1 MTGAPHA
8 PAAALVQSVMAAG
21 LADPHRLHEWIEEP
35 RLLERYGVDATAID
49 LSTLADFAGLS
60 EKVRHNQCREHLELT
75 FRLLRLSGMEVELF
89 RSYAP
94 RSRQQRRQGLTTVTD
109 RLDGLAAFV
118 EEWAQQ
124 GEAGRT
130 LVRDVLWHEYVIAVL
145 REARAIATTDG
156 LDSAAPHATP
166 LHNGRLLVRRTTC
179 DPFQVTEVLRAR
191 EPDLGAIER
200 GTWTFVYHRSPAGAV
215 QVVEV
220 EDGVAELLL
229 AVDGRSSVEEIAC
242 RLFGSDELAGS
253 LRSTFDELA
262 RLGLLAWCLPGDT
275 PCG

>member
-1 MTGAPHA
+1 
-8 PAAALVQSVMAAG
+8 
-21 LADPHRLHEWIEEP
+21 
-35 RLLERYGVDATAID
+35 
-49 LSTLADFAGLS
+49 
-60 EKVRHNQCREHLELT
+60 
-75 FRLLRLSGMEVELF
+75 
-89 RSYAP
+89 
-94 RSRQQRRQGLTTVTD
+94 
-109 RLDGLAAFV
+109 
-118 EEWAQQ
+118 
-124 GEAGRT
+124 
-130 LVRDVLWHEYVIAVL
+130 VRDVLWHEYVIAVL

-166 LHNGRLLVRRTTC
+166 VHNGRLRVRRTTC

-262 RLGLLAWCLPGDT
+262 RLGLLAWYLPGDT